1 MRTFDMLITDR
12 SEASGAG
19 YWSGDTEDYCLDLFE
34 LALGRR
40 AILPRVLKPTS
51 STRARLS
58 PAHGGPVDRGDRHQG

>member
-1 MRTFDMLITDR
+1 MLITDR

-51 STRARLS
+51 STSARLS